1 MSRTLLGLTLLA
13 LTLSACQATPER
25 SPCADV
31 DCSGHGSCVMAAPAG
46 GGASVPTCSC
56 DTGYAP
62 TPSGMLCTPNSDNT
76 LCAGIDCS
84 GHGSCVSVKGKAQC
98 TCDSGYQASSTGLS
112 CSDPCTGVTC
122 AGHGT
127 CARTAAGA
135 VCSCDAGYRTPLDDK
150 TTCEA
155 GDGLNLITYKLIH
168 TQSTSKLGQAVLD
181 LSNQAKGELVEQLS
195 FSVGV
200 LGRRARMKVTLD
212 QAEEQVT
219 ALELEDSF
227 TEYKVARRRW
237 AKALLDDKGG
247 VTTQLQ
253 RLDKLATIKTG
264 YKGSKRPVPMLG
276 GFEYPG
282 WSYGCFSPLFY
293 IQVLKRYD
301 TTAKDPQMIEV
312 YYPDSGQVS
321 SVKVQAGKGS
331 TPQKPVLDFP
341 EWQIT
346 ASYTGDMVDAIVLT
360 DGGVSLIK
368 HATMP
373 ADLNLSPRKAATA
386 FTPAALPTDHTNK
399 ALSFTSGDGTKLSGT
414 LALPTAASGTVPA
427 VLLVSDITALDRDRP
442 FFRLIGAPLFEHLA
456 AHLAHAGYAS
466 LRVDPRGR
474 GESSADTSKLT
485 LAELAADAKAA
496 RTALAAEA
504 GVDGA
509 KIFVLSHGRAS
520 AALLTALKGGLPAKG
535 YVAVA
540 PLIEKVSEAIIY
552 SQTRHLVLAGVHNY
566 YINNQKKYYN
576 DNLGDIE
583 QGTYTD
589 AEFMSMPVTLW
600 KDWLAFD
607 GKAALTAFSGPV
619 LVLRGEEDLETSG
632 DQVKAAQ
639 AAGKTN
645 LSAKTLKGLTFMLS
659 TGTASSLWEEAV
671 LPLEVDA
678 AAITELVTWLDA
690 NK

>member
-1 MSRTLLGLTLLA
+1 
-13 LTLSACQATPER
+13 
-25 SPCADV
+25 
-31 DCSGHGSCVMAAPAG
+31 MAAPTG

-62 TPSGMLCTPNSDNT
+62 TPSGMLCTPTSDT
-76 LCAGIDCS
+76 ALCALIDCS

-98 TCDSGYQASSTGLS
+98 SCDSGYQPSSTGLS

-155 GDGLNLITYKLIH
+155 GDGLNLVIYKLVY
-168 TQSTSKLGQAVLD
+168 TQSNSKFGQATLD
-181 LSNQAKGELVEQLS
+181 LSEQAKGKLVEQLS
-195 FSVGV
+195 FSAWG
-200 LGRRARMKVTLD
+200 LGRRARMMLTLD

-227 TEYKVARRRW
+227 AEAKVSRRRW
-237 AKALLDDKGG
+237 AKALFDDKGG

-253 RLDKLATIKTG
+253 RLDKLATIKASYTG
-264 YKGSKRPVPMLG
+264 TKRPVPMLG

-282 WSYGCFSPLFY
+282 WSFGCFSPIFY
-293 IQVLKRYD
+293 IQALKRYD
-301 TTAKDPQMIEV
+301 KTAKDPQIIEV
-312 YYPDSGQVS
+312 YYPETGLVS
-321 SVKVQAGKGS
+321 SVKVQAGKGA

-341 EWQIT
+341 EWKIT
-346 ASYTGDMVDAIVLT
+346 ATYSGDLLESIVLN
-360 DGGVSLIK
+360 DNGISLIK
-368 HATMP
+368 HKGTP
-373 ADLNLSPRKAATA
+373 ADLNLDPRKAAAT

-399 ALSFTSGDGTKLSGT
+399 LLAFASADGTKLSGT
-414 LALPTAASGTVPA
+414 LTLPSAASGKVPA
-427 VLLVSDITALDRDRP
+427 VLLVSDFSGQDRDRP
-442 FFRLIGAPLFEHLA
+442 FFRLLGAPLFEHLA

-466 LRVDPRGR
+466 LRFDPRGR
-474 GESSADTSKLT
+474 GQSTADTSKLT
-485 LAELAADAKAA
+485 LADLAADAKAA
-496 RTALAAEA
+496 RTALAGDASVE
-504 GVDGA
+504 GA
-509 KIFVLSHGRAS
+509 KIFVLSHGMAS
-520 AALLTALKGGLPAKG
+520 AAALTALKGGLTAKG

-540 PLIEKVSEAIIY
+540 PLIEKVTEAIIY
-552 SQTRHLVLAGVHNY
+552 SQTRHLVVAGFSNY
-566 YINNQKKYYN
+566 FISHQKKYYN
-576 DNLGDIE
+576 DNLGDIG

-589 AEFMSMPVTLW
+589 AEFMNMPVTLW

-607 GKAALTAFSGPV
+607 GKPALTAFSGPV

-639 AAGKTN
+639 AVSKTN
-645 LSAKTLKGLTFMLS
+645 LSAKTLKGLAFMLS
-659 TGTASSLWEEAV
+659 AGTASSLWEESA

-678 AAITELVTWLDA
+678 AALTALVSWLDA